1 MFVGVPVPALDFA
14 GTGIARAE
22 AHLTVAFV
30 GDVDP
35 GREAALVAALEGALV
50 GIAAFPLEFRGV
62 GAFPS
67 SAAPRVVWI
76 GTADGSRPMIDLAR
90 RVHDRLREANFPAED
105 RPLVP
110 HVTLFRVRS
119 AADASRAR
127 RVLAEASDRRF
138 GATVVRSVTLWESQL
153 RPTGAIHLARRTW
166 TLAEPHP

>member
-1 MFVGVPVPALDFA
+1 
-14 GTGIARAE
+14 
-22 AHLTVAFV
+22 
-30 GDVDP
+30 
-35 GREAALVAALEGALV
+35 
-50 GIAAFPLEFRGV
+50 
-62 GAFPS
+62 
-67 SAAPRVVWI
+67 
-76 GTADGSRPMIDLAR
+76 
-90 RVHDRLREANFPAED
+90 LREANFPAED